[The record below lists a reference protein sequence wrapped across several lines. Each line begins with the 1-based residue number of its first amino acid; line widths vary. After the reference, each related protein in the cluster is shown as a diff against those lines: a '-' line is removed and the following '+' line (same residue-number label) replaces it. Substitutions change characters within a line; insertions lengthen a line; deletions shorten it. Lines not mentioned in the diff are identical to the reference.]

1 MKKIIGIITSIIIIV
16 AVILIIVIIN
26 NNNSN
31 NLKISD
37 ISNIKD
43 IYYKEYSN
51 NLYYLNTIN
60 TSEKIFNNYNII
72 SEFLK
77 NKYPSL
83 KFIVNSDS
91 NGNELR
97 TTFIL
102 YQIIDQALVENTLLT
117 INIENGKVVN
127 FDDSN
132 VKDNFINSNI
142 KAIINVKKNDIKQEA
157 LELVKSNVNNV
168 KDNLNGK
175 CSLRYNKQNGFFYIV
190 TFNNNSYVSFDVNT
204 GKVLKV
210 YFFNGIYD

>member
-26 NNNSN
+26 NNNN

-43 IYYKEYSN
+43 IDYIEYSD
-51 NLYYLNTIN
+51 NLYYLNPIN

-91 NGNELR
+91 NGNEII

-157 LELVKSNVNNV
+157 LELVRSNVSNV
-168 KDNLNGK
+168 EDNLKGNCYLK
-175 CSLRYNKQNGFFYIV
+175 YNKQNGFFYLV